1 MRERVADRRGVILD
15 AATHLFSR
23 EGYERVT
30 TKQLADSS
38 GVTEPALYRHF
49 KSKEDIYDAVLEGI
63 GERLQ
68 QKEIFDSLRATEE
81 VEVLLRRIAEHI
93 IEFVAENDDI
103 YRLLLYAALAGHSR
117 AKRSYQMIRGNYVK
131 FLTQQ
136 LDRLF
141 KADLIV
147 EKNNEITSRCF
158 IGMVFDCALGVTLW
172 RNYIGKVYDPA
183 DVIANNIP
191 IYARGLS
198 K

>member
-1 MRERVADRRGVILD
+1 MGERVADRRGIILD

-30 TKQLADSS
+30 TKQLAQSS

-63 GERLQ
+63 GKRLE
-68 QKEIFDSLRATEE
+68 QKEIFDSLRSAED
-81 VEVLLRRIAEHI
+81 VEDLLMRLSRHI
-93 IEFVAENDDI
+93 ISFVTENDDI

-117 AKRSYQMIRGNYVK
+117 AKRSYEMIRGNYVK

-136 LDRLF
+136 LDRF
-141 KADLIV
+141 FETGKIV
-147 EKNNEITSRCF
+147 KKNNEITSRCF
-158 IGMVFDCALGVTLW
+158 VGMVFDCALGATLW
-172 RNYIGKVYDPA
+172 RNYIGKIYDPA
-183 DVIANNIP
+183 DVIANNVP
-191 IYARGLS
+191 IYARGLM

>member
-1 MRERVADRRGVILD
+1 MRERVANRRGVILD

-23 EGYERVT
+23 EGYGRVT
-30 TKQLADSS
+30 TKQLAESS

-68 QKEIFDSLRATEE
+68 QEEIFDSLRLTND
-81 VEVLLRRIAEHI
+81 VGLLLLRLSEHI
-93 IEFVAENDDI
+93 VEFVTENDDI
-103 YRLLLYAALAGHSR
+103 YRLLLYAALSGHSR

-131 FLTQQ
+131 FLTHQ

-141 KADLIV
+141 KAGLIV

-158 IGMVFDCALGVTLW
+158 VGMVFDCALGVTLW
-172 RNYIGKVYDPA
+172 RNYIGKIYDPV
-183 DVIANNIP
+183 DVIANNVP
-191 IYARGLS
+191 IYARGLA